1 VNNESIEILKILNT
15 SFNHLLP
22 ESSAGRELDLFPSA
36 LTATI
41 DEANSWIY
49 PQINNGQW
57 SAFLLSSISK
67 GVYRAGFAQSQQAY
81 EEAVNE
87 VFQALDRCEEILA
100 NSRYVLTAL
109 PLSLPSVHYLHS
121 FICSSD
127 QITAMDIRL
136 FMTLIRFDEVYVVY
150 FKA

>member
-1 VNNESIEILKILNT
+1 VERFSPLIT
-15 SFNHLLP
+15 
-22 ESSAGRELDLFPSA
+22 
-36 LTATI
+36 
-41 DEANSWIY
+41 
-49 PQINNGQW
+49 
-57 SAFLLSSISK
+57 ISK

-109 PLSLPSVHYLHS
+109 SLSLPSVHYLHS

>member
-49 PQINNGQW
+49 PQINNGQS
-57 SAFLLSSISK
+57 SAFLLSSPFLKEFI
-67 GVYRAGFAQSQQAY
+67 V
-81 EEAVNE
+81 
-87 VFQALDRCEEILA
+87 LDLLSHNKLMRRLSMKSFKPSIDVRRSLLTRGMS
-100 NSRYVLTAL
+100 SR
-109 PLSLPSVHYLHS
+109 LSLSLFFLFITSIAS
-121 FICSSD
+121 F
-127 QITAMDIRL
+127 AHRIRSPRWIFASL
-136 FMTLIRFDEVYVVY
+136 
-150 FKA
+150 